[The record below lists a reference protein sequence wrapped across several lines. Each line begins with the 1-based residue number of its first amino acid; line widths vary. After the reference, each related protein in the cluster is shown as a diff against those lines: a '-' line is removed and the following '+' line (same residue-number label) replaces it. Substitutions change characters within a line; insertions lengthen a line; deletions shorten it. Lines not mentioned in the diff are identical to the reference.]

1 MCGGGGGMDVVVGGE
16 MVPDPGLPES
26 SVCNTKLFSRTT
38 FNQEKVEGKRMILK
52 ITVSPM

>member
-1 MCGGGGGMDVVVGGE
+1 MDVVVGGE